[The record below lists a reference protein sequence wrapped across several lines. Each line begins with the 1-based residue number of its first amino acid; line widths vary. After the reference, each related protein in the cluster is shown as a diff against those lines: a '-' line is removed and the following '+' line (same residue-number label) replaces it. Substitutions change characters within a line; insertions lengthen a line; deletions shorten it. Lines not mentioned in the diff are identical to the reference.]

1 MVVSQ
6 YTQPG
11 ALIGRVTAN
20 DIDQN
25 ENAEV
30 EYDGSSATGSQ
41 YYKVMKNGQIYL
53 TREINFEY
61 GMTHRVYVTAVDHG
75 SPQLTGTS
83 YVDIVYRETSTTST
97 TTAASTY
104 QDWWSKPENVA
115 MVAILSILGLLLLAL
130 LAYLIYRCC
139 LGRSCSMPKWGF
151 FKIILWQLDM
161 FDAYYIHEK
170 CSMVYPCTFY
180 LYISMTELFFVFFF
194 SCDCCKRKPSNSLRK

>member
-25 ENAEV
+25 KNAEV

-61 GMTHRVYVTAVDHG
+61 GMTHCVYVTAVDHG

-170 CSMVYPCTFY
+170 CSMVYPSTFY
-180 LYISMTELFFVFFF
+180 LYISLTELFFVFVF
-194 SCDCCKRKPSNSLRK
+194 

>member
-180 LYISMTELFFVFFF
+180 LYISMTELFFFFFF
-194 SCDCCKRKPSNSLRK
+194 SCDCCKRKPSNNLRK

>member
-180 LYISMTELFFVFFF
+180 LYISMTELFFCFCF
-194 SCDCCKRKPSNSLRK
+194 

>member
-25 ENAEV
+25 KNAEV

-194 SCDCCKRKPSNSLRK
+194 

>member
-151 FKIILWQLDM
+151 FKIILRQLDM

-180 LYISMTELFFVFFF
+180 LYISMTELFFCFCF
-194 SCDCCKRKPSNSLRK
+194 

>member
-1 MVVSQ
+1 MVSQ

-11 ALIGRVTAN
+11 AYIGRVTAN

-170 CSMVYPCTFY
+170 CSMVYTCTFY
-180 LYISMTELFFVFFF
+180 MYISFLFCFCF
-194 SCDCCKRKPSNSLRK
+194 

>member
-180 LYISMTELFFVFFF
+180 LYILMTELFFCFCF
-194 SCDCCKRKPSNSLRK
+194 

>member
-139 LGRSCSMPKWGF
+139 LGRSCPMPK
-151 FKIILWQLDM
+151 
-161 FDAYYIHEK
+161 
-170 CSMVYPCTFY
+170 
-180 LYISMTELFFVFFF
+180 
-194 SCDCCKRKPSNSLRK
+194 